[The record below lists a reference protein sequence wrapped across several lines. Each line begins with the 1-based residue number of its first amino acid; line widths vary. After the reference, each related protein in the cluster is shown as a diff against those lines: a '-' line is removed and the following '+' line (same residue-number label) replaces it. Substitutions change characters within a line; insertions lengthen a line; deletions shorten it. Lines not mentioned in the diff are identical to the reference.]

1 MKFILLFYVAYLLR
15 HTYGVC
21 CNLMLSALSQ
31 FSSDKKV
38 LFRNFMAILVFME
51 EREAW
56 RLFFFFFFFFF
67 FFIYIENSL
76 NFFREPLKK
85 EKKN

>member
-1 MKFILLFYVAYLLR
+1 
-15 HTYGVC
+15 
-21 CNLMLSALSQ
+21 MLSALSQ

-67 FFIYIENSL
+67 IYRKLSELFQRTIKK
-76 NFFREPLKK
+76 RK
-85 EKKN
+85 EKLDRMYLDKSLQP